1 MHRVWTTA
9 WPLPRPIIQWLTGT
23 VTTKAIA
30 SAAASDHQNSALLSV
45 ASMAPGSSTR
55 NALSTTSM
63 VRIETVSAASA
74 VPTAA
79 PTARP
84 ARRTEVKVSR

>member
-1 MHRVWTTA
+1 
-9 WPLPRPIIQWLTGT
+9 LPRPIIQWLTGT
-23 VTTKAIA
+23 VTTKAMA
-30 SAAASDHQNSALLSV
+30 RAAARVHQNSALLSV
-45 ASMAPGSSTR
+45 AAIAPGTSTR

-79 PTARP
+79 PTPSP
-84 ARRTEVKVSR
+84 ARRTDVKVSR